1 MAMIVRVHR
10 LGGPEELKL
19 ETAEPEEPRAGEIRI
34 RVEAIG
40 LNNSE
45 AQLRRGDYPML
56 KASLPTRIGR
66 ECTGI
71 VEAVGKDVTAWRPG
85 DRVST
90 IPAFDVQRHGVYG
103 EWCVVPAAGAVPVPA
118 GIGPMEAAAIWQQYL
133 TAFGPLVEYG
143 SVSAGKT
150 VLVTAGASSVG
161 LGAIQMARLLGAQ
174 VIATTRTP
182 EKRGVLLRAG
192 ADHVVVT
199 SQEDLR
205 ARLAEI
211 TSGRGFDLALDPV
224 AGPHLADLS
233 EAAAKEAVIF
243 LYGQLSAEPTPF
255 PLIPVLRKGLT
266 LRGYT
271 LWEITL
277 NEARR
282 ARAVRFIAE
291 NVEAGRLR
299 PVIDRV
305 FRLDEIVEAHRYLES
320 GRQAGKIVVRTEG
333 WGE

>member
-1 MAMIVRVHR
+1 MGRIVRLHR
-10 LGGPEELKL
+10 LGGPEELRL
-19 ETAEPEEPRAGEIRI
+19 ETAEPDGLRAGEVLI
-34 RVEAIG
+34 RVQAIG

-71 VEAVGKDVTAWRPG
+71 VEAAGEGVAMPRPG
-85 DRVST
+85 ARVST

-103 EWCVVPAAGAVPVPA
+103 EWCIVPAVATVPVPA
-118 GIGPMEAAAIWQQYL
+118 GLPVIEAAAIWQQYL
-133 TAFGPLVEYG
+133 TAFGPLVEHG
-143 SVSAGKT
+143 RVAAGET

-161 LGAIQMARLLGAQ
+161 LGAIQMARLLGAR
-174 VIATTRTP
+174 VIATTRSP
-182 EKRGVLLRAG
+182 GKRETLLRAG
-192 ADHVVVT
+192 AEQVVVT
-199 SQEDLR
+199 GEEDLAGR
-205 ARLAEI
+205 IGEI
-211 TSGRGFDLALDPV
+211 TAGRGFDLALDPV
-224 AGPHLADLS
+224 AGPNLAALA
-233 EAAAKEAVIF
+233 EAAATEARIF
-243 LYGQLSAEPTPF
+243 LYGQLSADPAPF

-277 NEARR
+277 NAARR
-282 ARAVRFIAE
+282 ERAIRFILE
-291 NVEAGRLR
+291 HVEAGRLR

-320 GRQAGKIVVRTEG
+320 GRQAGKIVVRTDG
-333 WGE
+333 WSE